1 MKEFISILIS
11 FIFMS
16 IADSI
21 DSAFN
26 NLISIDA
33 IVVTGSFLLIDSIFK
48 SFAEIGIYT
57 YRTIRKNEWKYL
69 WFNILFGLIIG
80 IIVFIGKSIII
91 NIFDLTIIQKNM
103 FSLLLNFYIVYVVFG
118 RLANGIFEII
128 RLKGQLKLYRKSLIV
143 YYISLINLDTLVYL
157 STKNLTLLIVA
168 TIISWLI
175 SIIYMLYNLKLK
187 FEYPDKESLK
197 NTIKY
202 GFAYS
207 SERLLSRIFLLL
219 YGILASHLGTESYS
233 IHTICYSVC
242 LSLEIITNAYQA
254 TLMIKVPQVKTYGE
268 QYNVCM
274 NMRKKCFSLIVILN
288 FIFALIYLIISHGS
302 LPLYKCFPYIIF
314 YSFGVFGLYPYET
327 YKTLC
332 ISQGKSFILLIGST
346 IGVLIRFLICLLFI
360 NSSFALFIFGISQF
374 IDFYFRSIIYK
385 IILSKLYNKNNMKI
399 KRNGDEVVNV

>member
-16 IADSI
+16 LADSI

-57 YRTIRKNEWKYL
+57 YRTTRKNEWQYL
-69 WFNILFGLIIG
+69 WFNIIFGILMG
-80 IIVFIGKSIII
+80 IIVLTCKNLIV
-91 NIFDLTIIQKNM
+91 NIFNLSDTQKNM
-103 FSLLLNFYIVYVVFG
+103 LSILLNFYAIYVVFG

-143 YYISLINLDTLVYL
+143 YYVSLIALDTFSYL
-157 STKNLTLLIVA
+157 FTKNLTLLFVA
-168 TIISWLI
+168 TIVSWLI
-175 SIIYMLYNLKLK
+175 SVIYMLYNLKLK
-187 FEYPDKESLK
+187 FELPNKNSLK
-197 NTIKY
+197 NVIKY

-219 YGILASHLGTESYS
+219 YGVIASHMGTEKYG
-233 IHTICYSVC
+233 IHTVCYSVC
-242 LSLEIITNAYQA
+242 LTLEIITNAYQA
-254 TLMIKVPQVKTYGE
+254 ALMIKVPEGKTYIE
-268 QYNVCM
+268 QYNKCI
-274 NMRKKCFSLIVILN
+274 NMRNKCFPLIIALN
-288 FIFALIYLIISHGS
+288 FVFTFIYLVISHGS
-302 LPLYKCFPYIIF
+302 LPLNKCFPYIIF
-314 YSFGVFGLYPYET
+314 YSLGVFGLYPYET

-346 IGVLIRFLICLLFI
+346 IGVIIRFLICLLFL
-360 NSSFALFIFGISQF
+360 NTPFALFVFGIVNF
-374 IDFYFRSIIYK
+374 IDFFSRSIVYRIV
-385 IILSKLYNKNNMKI
+385 LSKLCKKENFSI
-399 KRNGDEVVNV
+399 

>member
-26 NLISIDA
+26 NMISIDA

-48 SFAEIGIYT
+48 SFGEIGIYT
-57 YRTIRKNEWKYL
+57 YRTTRKNEWQYL
-69 WFNILFGLIIG
+69 WFNIIFGILMG
-80 IIVFIGKSIII
+80 IIVFSCKNFIV
-91 NIFDLTIIQKNM
+91 NIFELNNIQKDM
-103 FSLLLNFYIVYVVFG
+103 LSILLNFYIAYVVLG
-118 RLANGIFEII
+118 RLANGIFEIV

-143 YYISLINLDTLVYL
+143 YYVSLVGLDTLAYL
-157 STKNLTLLIVA
+157 LTKNLTLLFVA

-187 FEYPDKESLK
+187 FEFPNKESLK
-197 NTIKY
+197 NVIRY

-219 YGILASHLGTESYS
+219 YGVVASHMGTENYG

-242 LSLEIITNAYQA
+242 LTLEIITNAYQA
-254 TLMIKVPQVKTYGE
+254 TLMIKVPEGKTYKE
-268 QYNVCM
+268 QYDNCM
-274 NMRKKCFSLIVILN
+274 NIRKKCFPLIITLN
-288 FIFALIYLIISHGS
+288 FIFAFIYLIISHGS

-314 YSFGVFGLYPYET
+314 YSLGVFGLYPYET

-332 ISQGKSFILLIGST
+332 ITQGKSFILLIGST
-346 IGVLIRFLICLLFI
+346 IGVIIRFLICLLFI
-360 NSSFALFIFGISQF
+360 NTSISLFIFGIVNF
-374 IDFYFRSIIYK
+374 IDFYSRSIIYR
-385 IILSKLYNKNNMKI
+385 IVLNKLYKKDNLAI
-399 KRNGDEVVNV
+399 KRSGDETLNV

>member
-33 IVVTGSFLLIDSIFK
+33 IVVTGSFLLVDSIFK

-80 IIVFIGKSIII
+80 IIVFVGKGIII

-143 YYISLINLDTLVYL
+143 YYISLISLDTLVYL

-219 YGILASHLGTESYS
+219 YGILASHLGTENYS

-254 TLMIKVPQVKTYGE
+254 TLMIKVPQVKTYEE
-268 QYNVCM
+268 QYDVCM

-288 FIFALIYLIISHGS
+288 FIFVLIYLIISHGS

-346 IGVLIRFLICLLFI
+346 IGALIRFLICLLFI

-374 IDFYFRSIIYK
+374 IDFYFRSIIYR
-385 IILSKLYNKNNMKI
+385 IILSKLYNKNNMKN
-399 KRNGDEVVNV
+399 KRNGDEVLNV